1 MSDSAISVE
10 SVDVGASDVGASDSL
25 AARAGGDGGVHA
37 ST

>member
-10 SVDVGASDVGASDSL
+10 SVESIVGASDSL